1 MFAVPFSVLS
11 INQMEASAKWYDKFN
26 PVSEQSKQ
34 DLNNIIKDITD
45 TISWIKNIKQNLIEI
60 SSDLIIW
67 VFETLS
73 KVILHTPSFLF
84 NSDWFKSNVTTFS
97 GLSILMVII
106 LCMYEG
112 LQRMSGDLIKNKDT
126 TDMKRII
133 KRFPLVVIGS
143 ALAPSVFYYTFKG
156 LNKLTDIIVDFGKHQ
171 MDKGISQ
178 IALNDITLLQVVGL
192 IGFDIALIS
201 VLIPILLQ
209 NFRRWFDLL
218 ALGVMTPLV
227 LACWVFKAH
236 ENLFYTWWEYIKKC
250 ASTQLVYAI
259 FLLLIGTLLFGTKLP
274 NNGWDIMIQM
284 GIIIGGLW
292 RMNNPPNIISRHV
305 DKGANIKSM
314 WEGAYTVIR
323 PLRMINKKK
332 PKVMKK

>member
-1 MFAVPFSVLS
+1 
-11 INQMEASAKWYDKFN
+11 
-26 PVSEQSKQ
+26 
-34 DLNNIIKDITD
+34 
-45 TISWIKNIKQNLIEI
+45 
-60 SSDLIIW
+60 
-67 VFETLS
+67 
-73 KVILHTPSFLF
+73 
-84 NSDWFKSNVTTFS
+84 
-97 GLSILMVII
+97 
-106 LCMYEG
+106 
-112 LQRMSGDLIKNKDT
+112 
-126 TDMKRII
+126 
-133 KRFPLVVIGS
+133 
-143 ALAPSVFYYTFKG
+143 
-156 LNKLTDIIVDFGKHQ
+156 
-171 MDKGISQ
+171 
-178 IALNDITLLQVVGL
+178 L